1 MNTIVIGIINHT
13 YGGCVHKLSY
23 CLGAPHCGFLKFC
36 MGIVHW
42 IFWCFLF
49 LWLLTDKPVDK
60 PDDKDDKPD
69 DKPTVH

>member
-1 MNTIVIGIINHT
+1 MGVVFTNLAIVWG
-13 YGGCVHKLSY
+13 
-23 CLGAPHCGFLKFC
+23 PH
-36 MGIVHW
+36 IVHW
-42 IFWCFLF
+42 ISWCFLF